1 MFEILE
7 TLETALTAIWI
18 SSAVCYL
25 VTAISLFMMGKK
37 ANVRNPW
44 VAFIPGLQIIVL
56 LHVIDKSGWCIL
68 LLLIPVLNII
78 LEIIWIVKL
87 YAAFAVNPG
96 LIVLSIIISPF
107 GLVMLLVAAFSSKY
121 TYAKSNRFA
130 P

>member
-7 TLETALTAIWI
+7 TLETALTAVWI

-44 VAFIPGLQIIVL
+44 VGFIPVLQIIVL

-78 LEIIWIVKL
+78 LEIIWIAKL
-87 YAAFAVNPG
+87 YAAFSVNPG

-107 GLVMLLVAAFSSKY
+107 GLVMLLVAGVSSKY
-121 TYAKSNRFA
+121 TYAKSNRFE